1 MSQCIP
7 IKYSFFFDFH
17 TPLAVPAVGDRFDAE
32 KLTDQLLACGVD
44 FLTCHARC
52 NRGHAYYDTQIGRR
66 HPHLHFDLI
75 RQLGEACRRKG
86 IRFSVYFNAHLSEEE
101 MIAHPEWTEQPLHP
115 EKKNPHGPF
124 YRQACYNSA
133 YAGHLCAMTEELAK
147 NYPVDGFFYDCLMPS
162 DCVCPV
168 CVEEMRKM
176 GYDPQNEED
185 VKKFSDF
192 SAARLCRQLHQV
204 ITAVKPGALIF
215 FNGRPFEEI
224 APLVSHFEAECLPTA
239 DWGYETLPVLTHH
252 LHTLDRKKSI
262 INMTGRFNNWGDF
275 GGLRTQAGLEYDMFY
290 GLAHG
295 YRPDISD
302 HMHPSYAWPQ
312 PVADLVKKVYD
323 CIRPFDPWTLGA
335 ERAVEVALL
344 SSRETV
350 QSLYPDSPAVKAAV
364 RMLTELK
371 VQFELITENSDWGH
385 YRLIILPDN
394 FRLTEK
400 AANILR
406 RHLENGGKV
415 LAFGSAG
422 LSAEKEAFAL
432 PEYWPVRY
440 VSPLAHEPLYYQPEG
455 LLAAG
460 LPDMPLSV
468 YASGT
473 KAEIA
478 DGAVCRMQVVRPF
491 FNRKWDGLRCQYY
504 AAPAEKS
511 GEPFIVEK
519 GGVICVLGELF
530 TGYKNRAPYQHREL
544 VRNLLACLDE
554 KPQLKETGLPS
565 FARAFLQKNGSRLLV
580 HLLSYCPEKRCD
592 AICVDERVISPES
605 VISLRLDGRQVD
617 TVYQAPEKKTLEFT
631 VEGDYCKIKV
641 PQFSGYTLLVLE

>member
-1 MSQCIP
+1 MNKASS

-17 TPLAVPAVGDRFDAE
+17 TPAAVPSVGEKFDAE
-32 KLTDQLLACGVD
+32 KFTAQLEDCGVD

-52 NRGHAYYDTQIGRR
+52 NRGNAYYNTGFGKR
-66 HPHLHFDLI
+66 HPGLKFDLI
-75 RQLGEACRRKG
+75 RELGEACRRKG

-115 EKKNPHGPF
+115 ERKNPHGPF
-124 YRQACYNSA
+124 YRQACYNTA
-133 YAGHLCAMTEELAK
+133 YAGHLCAMTKELAEE
-147 NYPVDGFFYDCLMPS
+147 YPVDGFFYDCLMPS

-176 GYDPQNEED
+176 GYDPQCEED
-185 VKKFSDF
+185 VQKFSDF
-192 SAARLCRQLHQV
+192 SSARLCRKLHEV
-204 ITAVKPGALIF
+204 ITSVKPDALIF

-239 DWGYETLPVLTHH
+239 DWGYETLPVMTHH
-252 LHTLDRKKSI
+252 LHTLNRKKAI

-302 HMHPSYAWPQ
+302 HMMPSYAWPQ

-323 CIRPFDPWTLGA
+323 CIRPFDVWTTGA
-335 ERAVEVALL
+335 VKEPEIALF
-344 SSRETV
+344 SARPGI
-350 QSLYPDSPAVKAAV
+350 QSLYPDSPEVKAAV

-371 VQFELITENSDWGH
+371 VQFELITENSDLRS

-400 AANILR
+400 AADILR
-406 RHLENGGKV
+406 RHLEKGGKI

-422 LSAEKEAFAL
+422 LSPDRDEFAL
-432 PEYWPVRY
+432 SDWPVKY
-440 VSPLAHEPLYYQPEG
+440 ISQLAHDPLYYQPEG
-455 LLAAG
+455 DFAKN

-468 YASGT
+468 YASGA
-473 KAEIA
+473 KVEAVP
-478 DGAVCRMQVVRPF
+478 GAVVHMEIVKPV
-491 FNRKWDGLRCQYY
+491 FNREWDGLRCKYY

-519 GGVICVLGELF
+519 NNIICVTGEIF
-530 TGYKNRAPYQHREL
+530 TGYKTRAPFQHREL
-544 VRNLLACLDE
+544 VKNLLGVLD
-554 KPQLKETGLPS
+554 KTPQLREEGLPS
-565 FARAFLQKNGSRLLV
+565 FARAFLQKNDGKILL

-605 VISLRLDGRQVD
+605 NISIRLDGKKVNRVFL
-617 TVYQAPEKKTLEFT
+617 APEEKVLEYT
-631 VEGDYCKIKV
+631 VEDDYCKISV
-641 PQFSGYTLLVLE
+641 PQFSGYTLVVVE